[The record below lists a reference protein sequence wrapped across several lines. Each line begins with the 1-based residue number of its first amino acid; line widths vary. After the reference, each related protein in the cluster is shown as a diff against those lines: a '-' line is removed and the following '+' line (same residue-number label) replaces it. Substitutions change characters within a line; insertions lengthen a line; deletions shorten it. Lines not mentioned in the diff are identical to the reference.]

1 MFYFYIFL
9 WMDLIFYI
17 FLDIKKI
24 ENKIVTISGV
34 MHKQIHKSNREPL
47 VTKVNE

>member
-1 MFYFYIFL
+1 MDGLNFLYFPRY
-9 WMDLIFYI
+9 
-17 FLDIKKI
+17 KKI